1 MKNLTQL
8 LFTLFCLCLPA
19 MLQAQDKDDSKYLAG
34 AVPEGDGKVV
44 FTKEFSIPGM
54 SQDEIYERLL
64 GWMDARL
71 KENENTSRVVFS
83 DKEKGQI
90 VGIGNEWI
98 VFSSTALSLDRTKIL
113 YQLTVTCQPEKSVLE
128 VEKIR
133 FNYREGKEKYTAE
146 EWIVDKYALNK
157 AKTKLVRGLAKWR
170 RKTVDFVDDLCL
182 GAAEALS
189 ATTAKAPVEEKKE
202 EKKEEKSTNKALKEL
217 VVENYELTPN
227 FDPQTTKYSLTLKDT
242 DEKLNI
248 KATPED
254 EKATTDI
261 TGNGD
266 FKVGNNIVKITVT
279 AEDGTTRIYT
289 ITVSKT
295 NENGVTDGLKLKK
308 LEITN
313 ATLEPSFD
321 PEITSYV
328 IIVED
333 PSTIKTENVFVT
345 AEDANVEVTVA
356 ENQQSENGEKVIT
369 IMLEDKNG
377 SKTGVYQITVKK
389 PTNTPATTLKNN
401 TDNSIYF
408 ILGGII
414 GILLI
419 LIIIIIIVL
428 KKTGNKENDEDAKNE
443 DELSDNYDYSLK
455 DAIDEAN
462 SEYNDE
468 MVEQSNFKSQI
479 LNSDVQNKKD
489 NEDDDITI
497 FDKTQ
502 YQEDDDENIPDTS
515 TKKKG
520 KHF

>member
-34 AVPEGDGKVV
+34 AVPEVDGKVV

-90 VGIGNEWI
+90 VGIGDEWI

-202 EKKEEKSTNKALKEL
+202 EKKEVKA
-217 VVENYELTPN
+217 VVNSGPTVITPIQN
-227 FDPQTTKYSLTLKDT
+227 HSPRAIVSRCHPDRSRQIGYRHRPRAFQHDHDDSKLRRFFGQSQRQTSC
-242 DEKLNI
+242 I
-248 KATPED
+248 QH
-254 EKATTDI
+254 
-261 TGNGD
+261 
-266 FKVGNNIVKITVT
+266 
-279 AEDGTTRIYT
+279 
-289 ITVSKT
+289 
-295 NENGVTDGLKLKK
+295 
-308 LEITN
+308 
-313 ATLEPSFD
+313 
-321 PEITSYV
+321 
-328 IIVED
+328 
-333 PSTIKTENVFVT
+333 
-345 AEDANVEVTVA
+345 TVA
-356 ENQQSENGEKVIT
+356 R
-369 IMLEDKNG
+369 
-377 SKTGVYQITVKK
+377 
-389 PTNTPATTLKNN
+389 PA
-401 TDNSIYF
+401 
-408 ILGGII
+408 
-414 GILLI
+414 
-419 LIIIIIIVL
+419 V
-428 KKTGNKENDEDAKNE
+428 
-443 DELSDNYDYSLK
+443 
-455 DAIDEAN
+455 
-462 SEYNDE
+462 
-468 MVEQSNFKSQI
+468 
-479 LNSDVQNKKD
+479 
-489 NEDDDITI
+489 
-497 FDKTQ
+497 
-502 YQEDDDENIPDTS
+502 
-515 TKKKG
+515 
-520 KHF
+520 

>member
-34 AVPEGDGKVV
+34 AVPEVDGKVV

-90 VGIGNEWI
+90 VGIGDEWI

-202 EKKEEKSTNKALKEL
+202 EKKEVKA
-217 VVENYELTPN
+217 VVNSGPTVITPKKQVTVE
-227 FDPQTTKYSLTLKDT
+227 PAQ
-242 DEKLNI
+242 
-248 KATPED
+248 AA
-254 EKATTDI
+254 EKASE
-261 TGNGD
+261 G
-266 FKVGNNIVKITVT
+266 IVKDAQVIAPSQETCRT
-279 AEDGTTRIYT
+279 GSCPKEPAARIQDHSPRA
-289 ITVSKT
+289 IVSRCHPDRSRQI
-295 NENGVTDGLKLKK
+295 GYRHRPRAFQHDHDDSKLRRFFGQ
-308 LEITN
+308 
-313 ATLEPSFD
+313 SQRQ
-321 PEITSYV
+321 TSC
-328 IIVED
+328 IQH
-333 PSTIKTENVFVT
+333 
-345 AEDANVEVTVA
+345 TVA
-356 ENQQSENGEKVIT
+356 R
-369 IMLEDKNG
+369 
-377 SKTGVYQITVKK
+377 
-389 PTNTPATTLKNN
+389 PA
-401 TDNSIYF
+401 
-408 ILGGII
+408 
-414 GILLI
+414 
-419 LIIIIIIVL
+419 V
-428 KKTGNKENDEDAKNE
+428 
-443 DELSDNYDYSLK
+443 
-455 DAIDEAN
+455 
-462 SEYNDE
+462 
-468 MVEQSNFKSQI
+468 
-479 LNSDVQNKKD
+479 
-489 NEDDDITI
+489 
-497 FDKTQ
+497 
-502 YQEDDDENIPDTS
+502 
-515 TKKKG
+515 
-520 KHF
+520 